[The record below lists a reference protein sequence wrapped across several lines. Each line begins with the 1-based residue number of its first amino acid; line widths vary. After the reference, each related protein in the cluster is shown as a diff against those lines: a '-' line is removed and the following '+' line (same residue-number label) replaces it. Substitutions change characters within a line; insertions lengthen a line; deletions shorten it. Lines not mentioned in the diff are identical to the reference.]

1 MKKYWLLGSLL
12 GLSLFADDQPED
24 ITPPPPEV
32 VEQQLRDAQ
41 AEFDVARKMFNPWY
55 AGPLLTPS
63 AHILTPGLVNIQP
76 YLFYTN
82 NYAKFDEHGHSHK
95 ISNIHTINPT
105 VPVLIGMLP
114 WVDLSFNV
122 QGIWN
127 QGKKQYTGFWGDTSV
142 ALGFG
147 LLSEGP
153 YRPAL
158 LFGVKET
165 FPTGRYQKLNPK
177 KGGTDATGGGSY
189 NTTLSFNISKV
200 LWWVALHP
208 MNFRVSL
215 NYSLPALVTV
225 RGFNAYGGGTG
236 THGRVHPGNTF
247 QGDFGYEYSFTQK
260 WVAAL
265 DIVYVYSQKTTFSGK
280 RGFTAPGASGV
291 PATVGGPFN
300 DQLSLAPALEYNPN
314 ANLSFIVGTWFSVW
328 GRNSFN
334 FASAVFS
341 VEYTF

>member
-12 GLSLFADDQPED
+12 SLSLYADDQSED
-24 ITPPPPEV
+24 TPPPPQV
-32 VEQQLRDAQ
+32 VEEQLRDAE
-41 AEFDVARKMFNPWY
+41 AEFAVAKKMFNPWY

-76 YLFYTN
+76 YLFYIN

-105 VPVLIGMLP
+105 VPVLIGMLS
-114 WVDLSFNV
+114 WLDLSFNV
-122 QGIWN
+122 QGVWN
-127 QGKKQYTGFWGDTSV
+127 QAKKQYTGFWGDTSV
-142 ALGFG
+142 GLGFG
-147 LLSEGP
+147 LMDEGP

-165 FPTGRYQKLNPK
+165 FPSGRYQKLNPK
-177 KGGTDATGGGSY
+177 KGGTDATGAGSY

-200 LWWVALHP
+200 LWWVSLHP

-215 NYSLPALVTV
+215 NYSLPALVGV
-225 RGFNAYGGGTG
+225 KGYNAYGGGTG
-236 THGRVHPGNTF
+236 TDGRVHPGNSF

-265 DIVYVYSQKTTFSGK
+265 DIVYVYNGKTTFSGK
-280 RGFTAPGASGV
+280 TGFSAPGV
-291 PATVGGPFN
+291 PAAVGGPFN

-314 ANLSFIVGTWFSVW
+314 ENLSILVGTWFSVW

-334 FASAVFS
+334 FASAVFT